1 MCKHSNSRCIDSR
14 GQATAGHAPG
24 PVTVDWATADGT
36 AEAGADYEA
45 ARDTLSFAAGE
56 TGKTVEVA
64 SIDDHEHEESETL
77 TPTLSRPRR
86 AEGRATGRITNTDVI
101 PGAWLAGGPG
111 LRPAR
116 VPAWRHPCPVKRRT
130 DWRSVIR
137 YHMRRALPGPDCRS
151 DYAAPI
157 RPAIRSA

>member
-14 GQATAGHAPG
+14 GQATAGHAPK

-77 TPTLSRPRR
+77 TLTLSNARGARI
-86 AEGRATGRITNTDVI
+86 AVGRATGRITNTDVI
-101 PGAWLAGGPG
+101 PGAWLARFG
-111 LRPAR
+111 
-116 VPAWRHPCPVKRRT
+116 CRRT
-130 DWRSVIR
+130 RASPRPGSPRGRIGVRSSGVRI
-137 YHMRRALPGPDCRS
+137 G
-151 DYAAPI
+151 AA
-157 RPAIRSA
+157 